1 MLHDKITKIV
11 WMTIKFFISFYN
23 HYKEIEVVGSFLS
36 GATFNVLSTMI
47 TVPELYYTHEIIHCS
62 ETHFPQIF
70 PNERT
75 VRPALNIYLHPTQR
89 EDELRA
95 RGK

>member
-1 MLHDKITKIV
+1 
-11 WMTIKFFISFYN
+11 
-23 HYKEIEVVGSFLS
+23 
-36 GATFNVLSTMI
+36 MI
-47 TVPELYYTHEIIHCS
+47 TVPELYYTHEKIHSS

-70 PNERT
+70 PIEQT
-75 VRPALNIYLHPTQR
+75 VRTTPNIYLHPTQR